1 MLNLMNI
8 SQMKL
13 STLQINQFGVSLPW
27 TCCNMPFS
35 FRQYVFSIETLTLN
49 WSFSIQWQFCLYISV
64 VFVIVYCKEWPIGP
78 IRNLEIIHWHTWVW
92 DEYVLLPGLINLIS
106 PGCAVAPHN
115 YCTAAGPPG
124 QMQMYSLYFAQLA
137 ELEQDNPG
145 DAS

>member
-1 MLNLMNI
+1 MDYDRTHQSYLESKYKAQKQNGTF
-8 SQMKL
+8 L
-13 STLQINQFGVSLPW
+13 SFHPL
-27 TCCNMPFS
+27 
-35 FRQYVFSIETLTLN
+35 
-49 WSFSIQWQFCLYISV
+49 SV

-78 IRNLEIIHWHTWVW
+78 IRNLEIMHWHTWVW

-106 PGCAVAPHN
+106 PGCAAPHN